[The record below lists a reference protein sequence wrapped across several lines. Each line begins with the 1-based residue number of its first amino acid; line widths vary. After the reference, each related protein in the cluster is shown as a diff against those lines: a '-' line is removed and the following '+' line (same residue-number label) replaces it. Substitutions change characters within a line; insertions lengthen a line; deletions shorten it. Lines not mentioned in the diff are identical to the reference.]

1 MLNVCSVLGSL
12 LFGATS
18 TAAIAQAP
26 NDAAL
31 AAYGGF
37 AGLSKMTQDFVE
49 RIQKNPSIS
58 RFFKEADTERLHAM
72 LSDQFC
78 GLLHALDGNAS
89 LRKRIE

>member
-12 LFGATS
+12 LFVATS

-49 RIQKNPSIS
+49 RTQKKSQHQPI
-58 RFFKEADTERLHAM
+58 F
-72 LSDQFC
+72 Q
-78 GLLHALDGNAS
+78 GG
-89 LRKRIE
+89 